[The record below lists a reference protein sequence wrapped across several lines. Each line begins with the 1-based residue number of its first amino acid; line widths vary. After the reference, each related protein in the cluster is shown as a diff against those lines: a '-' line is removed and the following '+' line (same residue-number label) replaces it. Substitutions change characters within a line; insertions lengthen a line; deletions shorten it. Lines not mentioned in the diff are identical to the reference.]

1 VGDDAE
7 GPVIFANRR
16 VKRTRKGDFEIRL
29 ADAERDLLARLV
41 PQLRELL
48 TDAEDG
54 PDSSLRRLFPT
65 AYPDD
70 PERDEEYHRLVH
82 DDLLGRHAAALDTL
96 EATVQATRLDEE
108 ELLAWMG
115 AVNDLRLV
123 LGTRLDVSEE
133 TDYAVDPSDP
143 DAGAIAVYSYLGFLL
158 EHIVAALAD

>member
-29 ADAERDLLARLV
+29 AEGERDLLARLV

-48 TDAEDG
+48 LDADE
-54 PDSSLRRLFPT
+54 PDPSLRRLFPT
-65 AYPDD
+65 AYADD
-70 PERDEEYHRLVH
+70 PARDAEYQRLVH
-82 DDLLGRHAAALDTL
+82 DDLRERHKRSLDML
-96 EATVQATRLDEE
+96 EATVQATRLEEE

-123 LGTRLDVSEE
+123 LGTRLDVSEDTE
-133 TDYAVDPSDP
+133 YEIDPSDP
-143 DAGAIAVYSYLGFLL
+143 DAPAMAVYSYLGFLL